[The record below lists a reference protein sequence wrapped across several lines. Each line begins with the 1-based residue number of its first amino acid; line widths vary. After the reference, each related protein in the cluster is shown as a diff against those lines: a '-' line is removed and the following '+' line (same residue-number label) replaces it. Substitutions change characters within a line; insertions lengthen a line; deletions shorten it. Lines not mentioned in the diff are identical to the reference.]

1 MFHSMKFFILIMTS
15 THKQIVKKLTYRV
28 FEKKKKIYIVF
39 LKIVLILIGQNK
51 YYRICKILYLDTPG
65 FHYS

>member
-1 MFHSMKFFILIMTS
+1 MKFFILIMTS
-15 THKQIVKKLTYRV
+15 TLKQIVKLTYRV
-28 FEKKKKIYIVF
+28 FEKKKKRYIVF

>member
-1 MFHSMKFFILIMTS
+1 MFYSMKFFILIMTL
-15 THKQIVKKLTYRV
+15 THKQIVKLTYRV
-28 FEKKKKIYIVF
+28 FEKKKKRYIVF